1 MNCIFCQNFGT
12 SYQASGDA
20 ASVQAIADMALELQG
35 EDCHNIN
42 LVSLTQ
48 HSPHLV
54 DAV

>member
-1 MNCIFCQNFGT
+1 MNCILCQDFET
-12 SYQASGDA
+12 SHQASGDA
-20 ASVQAIADMALELQG
+20 ASVRAIADMALELQG

-42 LVSLTQ
+42 LVSPTQ